1 VLRSAAVVVVVGLLL
16 FCLTGAVA
24 AADAPARPVQVDAL
38 AASGPPLHTPAAALA
53 ASLSCAGD
61 VSGSPLTPVLLV
73 HGTGSTPQGSWGPIY
88 LPLFA
93 AEGRP
98 ACTVALPA
106 RATGDEQVAVEYVVS
121 AIRSMSAARHGRIDV
136 VGHSQGAFL
145 PVLALEFW
153 PDLAGDV
160 EDYVGLAPT
169 LTVGTT
175 GEVMCAMACTAP
187 FQQRRASSAFFS
199 GFLAHPLPAGPSYTT
214 IATLTDEVA
223 TPEPATSHL
232 DGAENV
238 VLQQVCPAKV
248 VDHFALLS
256 DGTVHDLVLDALTHA
271 GPTGPTRLP
280 VTACAD
286 ALPAGVDPATVAP
299 LLAEA
304 VADDL
309 VTNGQAQKLTAEP
322 PVRCYLAAGCTDV
335 DDRGRLLG
343 AARVEGSRL
352 DLAGQAPGTVATLLR
367 GLAGATRTLTA
378 TAVTVGA
385 LGVALP
391 RDLPAGR
398 WAAELRTT
406 TGYYTAPG
414 LEAVL
419 PFTVAGA
426 AAGQPAH
433 LGATHREAAA
443 AAGTADRPA
452 GSAPLGPSRSL
463 AATGGLPHAA
473 LAGAAAAVAL
483 LATRL
488 RRRPRRGEDAVL
500 QPIARVDQRDTPT
513 AARLDRLHPMQ
524 DCSPVRGLPP
534 GVSLR
539 GVSHASYRPCPATRR
554 RPRSHRPARSRAR
567 PGRGGGHDRQLLAL
581 LLRQRHHGRRQWR
594 SRAGLPR
601 HHRLHRRLLGR
612 HQPGLQ
618 PRRAEL
624 PERS

>member
-1 VLRSAAVVVVVGLLL
+1 MLRSAAVVVVGLLL
-16 FCLTGAVA
+16 LCLTGAVA

-38 AASGPPLHTPAAALA
+38 AASGPPLHTSAAALA

-175 GEVMCAMACTAP
+175 GEVICAMACTAP

-286 ALPAGVDPATVAP
+286 ALRQGSTPPPSPRCWPRPWPTTWSPTARRRSSPPSRRCAATWRPAAP
-299 LLAEA
+299 
-304 VADDL
+304 
-309 VTNGQAQKLTAEP
+309 TSTT
-322 PVRCYLAAGCTDV
+322 AAGCSAL
-335 DDRGRLLG
+335 R
-343 AARVEGSRL
+343 ASR
-352 DLAGQAPGTVATLLR
+352 
-367 GLAGATRTLTA
+367 
-378 TAVTVGA
+378 
-385 LGVALP
+385 
-391 RDLPAGR
+391 
-398 WAAELRTT
+398 
-406 TGYYTAPG
+406 
-414 LEAVL
+414 
-419 PFTVAGA
+419 A
-426 AAGQPAH
+426 AAS
-433 LGATHREAAA
+433 TW
-443 AAGTADRPA
+443 
-452 GSAPLGPSRSL
+452 
-463 AATGGLPHAA
+463 
-473 LAGAAAAVAL
+473 
-483 LATRL
+483 
-488 RRRPRRGEDAVL
+488 
-500 QPIARVDQRDTPT
+500 
-513 AARLDRLHPMQ
+513 LDRLPAP
-524 DCSPVRGLPP
+524 SPRCCG
-534 GVSLR
+534 G
-539 GVSHASYRPCPATRR
+539 
-554 RPRSHRPARSRAR
+554 RPARPAR
-567 PGRGGGHDRQLLAL
+567 
-581 LLRQRHHGRRQWR
+581 
-594 SRAGLPR
+594 
-601 HHRLHRRLLGR
+601 
-612 HQPGLQ
+612 
-618 PRRAEL
+618 
-624 PERS
+624 